1 MSSSTSTAR
10 RSRVYAA
17 EFARVLRPGGNGVL
31 HHGTVGGKNG
41 GWRSDMTAEGMIDC
55 LRGAGLEVV
64 DQFREWTDGNREF
77 QAGLYDDAI
86 TVFRKP

>member
-1 MSSSTSTAR
+1 
-10 RSRVYAA
+10 
-17 EFARVLRPGGNGVL
+17 
-31 HHGTVGGKNG
+31 
-41 GWRSDMTAEGMIDC
+41 MTAEGMVDC

-64 DQFREWTDGNREF
+64 EQFREWTDGGREY